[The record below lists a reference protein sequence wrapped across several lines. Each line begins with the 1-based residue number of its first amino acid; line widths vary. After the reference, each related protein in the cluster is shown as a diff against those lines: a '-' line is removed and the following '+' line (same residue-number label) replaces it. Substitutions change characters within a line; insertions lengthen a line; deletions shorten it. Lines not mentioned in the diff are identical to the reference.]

1 MDTVEPTQTEPQ
13 VQEGP
18 KQEKTALVVSVV
30 ISTVVLL
37 IIGIIIVYILSNSN
51 INLSNNSSS
60 QDQIPG
66 PVSYINNKSN
76 EPLTFQY
83 QGEHINAVLPLEWS
97 LVEYTDVTGMKY
109 AVNDPSITYT
119 GLTGFEI
126 LNENNT
132 AIFSF
137 KGVDG
142 IGGSGGCTELAQ
154 FADTQA
160 SYITNIQN
168 ETLEVGMDA
177 TVVTDYSSEDYTE
190 ISFAGKEFRRI
201 GNNLFVNISTNP
213 NYFNAGCGI
222 SRNIVSTTQFQFSI
236 NNSNNPNQSAPYDF
250 RINPAISDETTL
262 NTLDAVL
269 NSIVAVN

>member
-13 VQEGP
+13 VQKGP
-18 KQEKTALVVSVV
+18 KQEKTALIVSVV

-51 INLSNNSSS
+51 IKLSNNSSS
-60 QDQIPG
+60 QDQISV
-66 PVSYINNKSN
+66 PVSYVNNKTD

-83 QGEHINAVLPLEWS
+83 QGEYINAILPLEWS

-119 GLTGFEI
+119 GLTGYEI
-126 LNENNT
+126 LNENNSV
-132 AIFSF
+132 IFSF

-201 GNNLFVNISTNP
+201 GNNLFVNMSTNP
-213 NYFNAGCGI
+213 MYFNAGCGI
-222 SRNIVSTTQFQFSI
+222 SRKILSTTQFQFSI

-269 NSIVAVN
+269 NSIVPVN